1 MKTRRKRTFQKPD
14 ALSICLLNVQSSEW
28 HFYYA
33 RKKSLRRNYLG

>member
-1 MKTRRKRTFQKPD
+1 M
-14 ALSICLLNVQSSEW
+14 LNVQSSEW